1 MERNVFKNTN
11 LINISNLS
19 VEEVLEKFNTS
30 DSGLSSQRAGK
41 LLSKK
46 GKNVIES
53 EKGDKWHELL
63 IESFF
68 DSFNIVLFIIII
80 ISILT
85 DVVFTTDKTY
95 SKIIILSIIIT
106 ISGLIHYIQGIKT
119 KKSLAKL
126 KEMVSTKT
134 AVKRDDKV
142 IEISPSDIVV
152 GDIIKLAAGDIVP
165 ADLRIISSK
174 DLYINQSVLTGE
186 SEPVEKHFNNNN
198 NSTNIFELQSICYM
212 GTNVI
217 SGTAYGVVIA
227 TSNDTYYGKIAKSL
241 SPKSND
247 TAFDISIKRITSL
260 LIKMTFIMA
269 VLVFLFNAITKGNM
283 IDSLIYAVAVAVGV
297 MPELLLVIVTSN
309 LAKGSIEMAKK
320 KTIIKELQSIQN
332 FGAMDVLCTDKT
344 GTLTE
349 DHVVLQRYLDVYGND
364 NIKIL
369 EDAYLNSYLQT
380 GLKNL
385 LDIAVIEKAEENGLT
400 EILNKY
406 KKADEI
412 PYDFSRR
419 RMSVVVGD
427 PKDNNI
433 IITKGA
439 VEEILSICS
448 SIKINKGRKKITDKI
463 KEEILNIAQKLN
475 EDGLRVIAI
484 AKKIETNSNKTIFS
498 VEDENEMELIGYV
511 AFLDPPKESAKE
523 AIVALHEHGVKVKV
537 ITGDNE
543 IITQKICKEVNISTE
558 NILLGQDIDNMSEEE
573 FSKAVEKTTIFAKI
587 SPLQKSNIIQMLQK
601 NGHVV
606 GFLGDGI
613 NDAPALLQSD
623 IGISVDTGTEITKEV
638 ANVILLE
645 KNLMVLEEGIVEGRK
660 VFANINKYFK
670 MAVSSNI
677 GNMFS
682 VLIASIILPFLPM
695 LPIHVLIQNLLYDL
709 SQLGI
714 PFDNVDKEY
723 VKKPKKWEITG
734 IKKFIWWF
742 APISTIFDLITFA
755 VLWFILGANSIDNQ
769 ALFHSGW
776 FILGVLSQTIIVHI
790 IRTSKIPFFKSRSSI
805 VMVLTTVLISI
816 VALIIPYSSF
826 GELVQLVPLPK
837 IYIIW
842 VVIIIAFYI
851 VLTEIT
857 KKRFIK
863 NNKEWI

>member
-1 MERNVFKNTN
+1 MEKNIFKSTN

-30 DSGLSSQRAGK
+30 DNGLSNQRAEK
-41 LLSKK
+41 LLLKK
-46 GKNVIES
+46 GKNIIET
-53 EKGDKWHELL
+53 EKEDKWYKLL
-63 IESFF
+63 FESFF
-68 DSFNIVLFIIII
+68 DPFSIVLFVIII

-95 SKIIILSIIIT
+95 SKIIILSIIIV
-106 ISGLIHYIQGIKT
+106 ISGLIHYVQGIKT
-119 KKSLAKL
+119 KKSLTKL
-126 KEMVSTKT
+126 KEMVSNTT
-134 AVKRDDKV
+134 AVKRDGKI
-142 IEISPSDIVV
+142 IEIPPEDIVV
-152 GDIIKLAAGDIVP
+152 GDVIKLAAGDIIP

-186 SEPVEKHFNNNN
+186 SEPVEKHTNNKDD
-198 NSTNIFELQSICYM
+198 STNIFELPNICYM

-217 SGTAYGVVIA
+217 SGTAYAIVIA
-227 TSNDTYYGKIAKSL
+227 AANDTYYGKIAKSL
-241 SPKSND
+241 TPKNND

-260 LIKMTFIMA
+260 LIRMTIVMA
-269 VLVFLFNAITKGNM
+269 VLVFLFNTITKGHM
-283 IDSLIYAVAVAVGV
+283 IDALVYAVAVAVGV

-369 EDAYLNSYLQT
+369 EDAYLNSYFQT
-380 GLKNL
+380 GLRNL
-385 LDIAVIEKAEENGLT
+385 LDVAVIEKAEENGLIK
-400 EILNKY
+400 ILNKY
-406 KKADEI
+406 KKIDEI

-419 RMSVVVGD
+419 RMSVIVGNS
-427 PKDNNI
+427 KDKNI

-439 VEEILSICS
+439 VEEILLVCS
-448 SIKINKGRKKITDKI
+448 NIKTNKGKKRITDKT
-463 KEEILNIAQKLN
+463 KKDILNIVQKLN

-484 AKKIETNSNKTIFS
+484 ARRIETNLEKTIFS

-523 AIVALHEHGVKVKV
+523 AIAALREHGVKVKV

-543 IITQKICKEVNISTE
+543 IITKKICKEVNINTE
-558 NILLGQDIDNMSEEE
+558 NILLGQDIETMTEEE

-601 NGHVV
+601 NGHIV
-606 GFLGDGI
+606 GYLGDGI

-645 KNLMVLEEGIVEGRK
+645 KSLMVLEEGIVEGRK

-682 VLIASIILPFLPM
+682 LLIASIVLPFLPM

-755 VLWFILGANSIDNQ
+755 VLWFVVGANSITNQ

-776 FILGVLSQTIIVHI
+776 FVLGLLSQTIIVHI
-790 IRTSKIPFFKSRSSI
+790 IRTNKIPFFKSRSSI